1 MKKVKKMAYSQ
12 KQIEMFKRIDPNW
25 EEATRDDLLIICKPH
40 DYFDGSCHT
49 EFGVC
54 KIICEGCDQPVF
66 TTIGDKLVP
75 WNFKGHKE
83 HTDDKVCKTK
93 YCCFFNRNFSEH
105 KPTKKSSN
113 EVFHNGQKPIYTR
126 RKKKTTWKKL
136 L

>member
-40 DYFDGSCHT
+40 DYFDGSCK
-49 EFGVC
+49 FGVC

-75 WNFKGHKE
+75 WNFKDHKK
-83 HTDDKVCKTK
+83 HTDDKVCKTE

-113 EVFHNGQKPIYTR
+113 EVFRNGQKPIYTR